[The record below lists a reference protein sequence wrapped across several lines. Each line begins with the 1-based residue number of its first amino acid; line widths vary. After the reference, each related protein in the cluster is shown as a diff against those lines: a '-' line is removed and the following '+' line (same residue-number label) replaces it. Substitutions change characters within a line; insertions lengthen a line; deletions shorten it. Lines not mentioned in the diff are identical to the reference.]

1 MQFLKNSFFI
11 ILIYFILCTPQDK
24 EYNYKNIIIGGPCE
38 IKFFCSNKK
47 VAQRILSDIDTEL
60 KYLDS
65 LLNYFSP
72 NSLVSRVNK
81 EHCAQL
87 PEDIKPIFLLS
98 DSISRLT
105 NGLFDISIA
114 PLLEIWGFY
123 GKEKRIPAKEEI
135 ARVKRFVDY
144 RKITIIGDSIFI
156 PENMKIDLGAIAQG
170 FAADRVAEIMKKNR
184 IKSAVINIAGEVYAL
199 GNSPKNRPWVV
210 GIKNP
215 RGEGVIEKVGLSNGA
230 LSTSGDYEK
239 FFVIDGIRYAH
250 IIDPRTGY
258 PAGNYA
264 SVTIFAESATFA
276 DGIATAVSVM
286 GAQEGKKFLD
296 SLGIKGIIYY
306 EQDNRLERLET
317 K

>member
-1 MQFLKNSFFI
+1 MSFTKYKTIF
-11 ILIYFILCTPQDK
+11 ILIFIFCTPKED
-24 EYNYKNIIIGGPCE
+24 EYNYKNFIMGGPCE
-38 IKFFCSNKK
+38 IKFYTSDKK
-47 VAQRILSDIDTEL
+47 LARMILTEINSDL

-72 NSLVSRVNK
+72 NSLVSKINR
-81 EHCAQL
+81 EHRAQL
-87 PEDIKPIFLLS
+87 PKDIKPVFLLS

-105 NGLFDISIA
+105 NGAFDISIA

-123 GKEKRIPAKEEI
+123 SNQKKIPAQVEI
-135 ARVKRFVDY
+135 NRAKRFVDY
-144 RKITIIGDSIFI
+144 RKITLKRDSIFI
-156 PENMKIDLGAIAQG
+156 PDSMKIDLGGIAQG
-170 FAADRVAEIMKKNR
+170 FAADWVAGIMKKYK
-184 IKSAVINIAGEVYAL
+184 IKSAIINIAGEVYAL
-199 GNSPKNRPWVV
+199 GKSPKNRPWII

-215 RGEGVIEKVGLSNGA
+215 RGEGIIEKVDLIDDA

-239 FFVIDGIRYAH
+239 FFVVDGIRYAH
-250 IIDPRTGY
+250 IIDPKTGY
-258 PAGNYA
+258 PAKNYA

-286 GAQEGKKFLD
+286 GAQEGKEFLD

-306 EQDNRLERLET
+306 EHENRLERLET

>member
-1 MQFLKNSFFI
+1 MQFLRNNLFFI
-11 ILIYFILCTPQDK
+11 FIFIFCTPRER
-24 EYNYKNIIIGGPCE
+24 EYNYKNFIVGGPCE
-38 IKFFCSNKK
+38 IKFYCADNNT
-47 VAQRILSDIDTEL
+47 AHRILTEIDREL

-72 NSLVSRVNK
+72 NSLVSRINR
-81 EHCAQL
+81 EHRAQL
-87 PEDIKPIFLLS
+87 PKDIKPVFLLS

-105 NGLFDISIA
+105 NGVFDISIA

-123 GKEKRIPAKEEI
+123 SNQKKIPAQVEI
-135 ARVKRFVDY
+135 NQAKKFVDY
-144 RKITIIGDSIFI
+144 RKITIKRDSIFI
-156 PENMKIDLGAIAQG
+156 PESMKVDLGGIAQG
-170 FAADRVAEIMKKNR
+170 FAADRVSEIMRMYK
-184 IKSAVINIAGEVYAL
+184 IKSAIINIAGEVYAL
-199 GNSPKNRPWVV
+199 GNSPKKRPWVV

-215 RGEGVIEKVGLSNGA
+215 RGEGVIEKVGLIDGA

-239 FFVIDGIRYAH
+239 FFVVDGIRYAH
-250 IIDPRTGY
+250 IIDPRTGL
-258 PAGNYA
+258 PAQNYA

-306 EQDNRLERLET
+306 EQDNILKRLET
-317 K
+317 E

>member
-1 MQFLKNSFFI
+1 MSFVKYKVIFI
-11 ILIYFILCTPQDK
+11 FVFIFCAPKEK
-24 EYNYKNIIIGGPCE
+24 EYNYKNIVMGGPCE
-38 IKFFCSNKK
+38 IKFYCPDKT
-47 VAQRILSDIDTEL
+47 VAQRVLSEIDLEL

-72 NSLVSRVNK
+72 NSLVSRINR
-81 EHCAQL
+81 EHRAQL
-87 PEDIKPIFLLS
+87 PEDIKPVFLLS

-105 NGLFDISIA
+105 NGVFDISIA

-123 GKEKRIPAKEEI
+123 SNQKKIPAQVEI
-135 ARVKRFVDY
+135 NRAKKFVDY
-144 RKITIIGDSIFI
+144 RKITIKRDSIFI
-156 PENMKIDLGAIAQG
+156 PESMKVDLGGIAQG
-170 FAADRVAEIMKKNR
+170 FAADRVSGIMRMYK
-184 IKSAVINIAGEVYAL
+184 IKSAVINIAGEIYAL
-199 GNSPKNRPWVV
+199 GNSPKKRPWVV

-215 RGEGVIEKVGLSNGA
+215 RGDGVIEKVGVIDGA

-239 FFVIDGIRYAH
+239 FFIIDGIRYAH

-258 PAGNYA
+258 PAQNYA

-286 GAQEGKKFLD
+286 GAREGKKFLD

-306 EQDNRLERLET
+306 AKDDKLERLET
-317 K
+317 R